1 MEFVEDTQKDT
12 QKDECM
18 MGFRTA
24 WSSGWIFSLGMLL
37 PVLAASNGLAQDDFG
52 TIHTTEL
59 NASTHAAD
67 LEAIDPAQNPPP
79 IAPLTGTTS
88 DNILLSTVSLPELKT
103 VQTDSIAPVLIDSA
117 LTDLSSQNVTPDRLT
132 QSPSE
137 SSTDPS
143 SDLST
148 PAQSSQSSAPSYDP
162 NAGIR
167 IPSNLGEGRPIE
179 RVYIYVTNPTGDP
192 AQDETLQQDIAQAF
206 GIQAGGS
213 FSPLFA
219 DRAIREVQGLPFVA
233 SAEYRLYESNTPGRV
248 IVAVL
253 ATLKPVTNQ
262 PVTDQP
268 ITDQPVT
275 DQSVTN
281 QPVTDQPEE
290 TAPAAA
296 TQQPSGILVSGNFA
310 DFPTLYVS
318 DRALLK
324 VILNGSVGLFSD
336 SDPWFGNPQNF
347 VFSPYQPNGTITW
360 GEYSL
365 EAGLAGITRIGE
377 APFYLYG
384 AATYMISSTIQPDI
398 FREDDRFDGA
408 IEQLYA
414 GFLIAERDNPIA
426 FNFSVGRQ
434 RFQLNQGFL
443 FSQFSGAVN
452 AQNRGASYLNP
463 RVAYDMTV
471 LADARIGDFRLQGF
485 FLEPNLLSVQPRTQY
500 LGANLSYSNRNLEA
514 SIAYITIPD
523 SEAVYLLPGG
533 QTEPREGLQVI
544 NPRIRFTNL
553 FGVDGLWAESE
564 YAYEF
569 SDRFN
574 MSAHGAYIWVGYTAN
589 DVPWQPS
596 FSYRFSGFSGDD
608 PNTSAYER
616 FDPLQ
621 AGGLSDWL
629 QGLTLG
635 KVFNNSNNF
644 SHRVSVSVQ
653 PNELLSLSLVY
664 YYRYADQRNNLGGS
678 PALQNLRS
686 RDIGHEL
693 QLLTRYSLSQNL
705 LLQFLSS
712 IAFPGTAIQ
721 RAVSGEANPWFTIQ
735 LSAYMFF

>member
-1 MEFVEDTQKDT
+1 M
-12 QKDECM
+12 
-18 MGFRTA
+18 
-24 WSSGWIFSLGMLL
+24 
-37 PVLAASNGLAQDDFG
+37 PASAGLAQEEFSD
-52 TIHTTEL
+52 IHTTEL
-59 NASTHAAD
+59 NVSTHAAD
-67 LEAIDPAQNPPP
+67 LEAIDAAPNPQP
-79 IAPLTGTTS
+79 IELLAVTAIDQLPVEDIHQQPIDLLQENQSQENPLQKNSFNAETIS
-88 DNILLSTVSLPELKT
+88 LSPVVLPELEA
-103 VQTDSIAPVLIDSA
+103 VQTDSIDPILTASISA
-117 LTDLSSQNVTPDRLT
+117 DFTSQNAASHLLT
-132 QSPSE
+132 QSSPEPSI
-137 SSTDPS
+137 DLS
-143 SDLST
+143 SDLSIDLST
-148 PAQSSQSSAPSYDP
+148 STQPPQSSETAYDP

-167 IPSNLGEGRPIE
+167 IPLNLGEGRPIE
-179 RVYIYVTNPTGDP
+179 RVYIYLTNPTDD
-192 AQDETLQQDIAQAF
+192 AAENETLQQEITEAF
-206 GIQAGGS
+206 GIEAGES
-213 FSPLFA
+213 FSPLFV
-219 DRAIREVQGLPFVA
+219 DRAIRQVQGLPFVE
-233 SAEYRLYESNTPGRV
+233 SVEYRLYESNAPGRV

-253 ATLKPVTNQ
+253 ATLKPTT
-262 PVTDQP
+262 P
-268 ITDQPVT
+268 
-275 DQSVTN
+275 
-281 QPVTDQPEE
+281 QPEE
-290 TAPAAA
+290 ASPAAT
-296 TQQPSGILVSGNFA
+296 TQQSGGILGSGDFG

-318 DRALLK
+318 DRALFK
-324 VILNGSVGLFSD
+324 FVLNGSVGLFSD
-336 SDPWFGNPQNF
+336 TNPWFGNPQNF

-365 EAGLAGITRIGE
+365 EAGLAGITRIGD

-384 AATYMISSTIQPDI
+384 AATYMISSTVQPDI
-398 FREDDRFDGA
+398 FQEDDRFDGA

-414 GFLIAERDNPIA
+414 GFLIAERGNPIA

-434 RFQLNQGFL
+434 KFQLNQGFL

-452 AQNRGASYLNP
+452 AQDRGASYLNP
-463 RVAYDMTV
+463 RTAYDMTV
-471 LADARIGDFRLQGF
+471 LANARIGNFRLQGF
-485 FLEPNLLSVQPRTQY
+485 FLEPNLLSVQPRSQY
-500 LGANLSYSNRNLEA
+500 LGANLSYNDRTLEA
-514 SIAYITIPD
+514 SLAYITIPY

-544 NPRIRFTNL
+544 NPRIRFANL

-589 DVPWQPS
+589 HVSWQPS

-608 PNTSAYER
+608 PNTAAYER

-664 YYRYADQRNNLGGS
+664 YYRYANQLNNLGGS
-678 PALQNLRS
+678 PSLQNLQS

-693 QLLTRYSLSQNL
+693 QLLTRYSLSRNL

-721 RAVSGEANPWFTIQ
+721 RAVSGETDPWFTIQ